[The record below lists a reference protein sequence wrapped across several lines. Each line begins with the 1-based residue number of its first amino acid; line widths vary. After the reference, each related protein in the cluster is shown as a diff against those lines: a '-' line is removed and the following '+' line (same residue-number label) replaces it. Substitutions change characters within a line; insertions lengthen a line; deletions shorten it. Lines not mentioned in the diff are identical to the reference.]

1 MNWQRIKAILIKE
14 FGQLFRDKHMLPII
28 FIAPILQLTLFGF
41 AASLDVKNISIVLL
55 DYDNSKV
62 SREIISKISNSGYF
76 NIEYVTQNYK
86 EIGNYLDEGKAS
98 VGVIIPNGFEKKLLR
113 NESSTLQLLIDGSEG
128 NTAAIAQSYIQQII
142 NQYSIELLS
151 SKIGKIS
158 RSSIT
163 AEIRVWYNPALKS
176 RNFIVPGVLVILL
189 MLTTMSL
196 TSMAIVKEREIGT
209 LEQLMVT
216 PIKPTELM
224 IGKIL
229 PYVLIGLINITV
241 VLLVINFGFGI
252 EIKGSIFLF
261 YILTGIFLLNS
272 LGLGLLISTIAKT
285 QQEALMFGMMFIFQP
300 MLNLSGF
307 VFAIDLMPKLFQF
320 ASYLI
325 PVKYYLI
332 IVRSIILKGVGISE
346 LWSSALALLILG
358 SIILG
363 LSIKRFHKKLE

>member
-1 MNWQRIKAILIKE
+1 M
-14 FGQLFRDKHMLPII
+14 
-28 FIAPILQLTLFGF
+28 
-41 AASLDVKNISIVLL
+41 
-55 DYDNSKV
+55 
-62 SREIISKISNSGYF
+62 
-76 NIEYVTQNYK
+76 
-86 EIGNYLDEGKAS
+86 
-98 VGVIIPNGFEKKLLR
+98 
-113 NESSTLQLLIDGSEG
+113 QLLIDGSEG